1 MDTWHSTFRMD
12 LPNANQMV
20 MPGDQANGRFT
31 LIQAMPVIE
40 GQKFT
45 LRENQSTVATGVVTK
60 VLPEVFIKDKT
71 RLDQVVVDMAV
82 RGHAD
87 SAKHE
92 GIRGIIR
99 RLTDAEQ
106 RDIDER

>member
-1 MDTWHSTFRMD
+1 MGGYQQKIFMDTWHSTFRLD
-12 LPNANQMV
+12 LPKANQMV

-71 RLDQVVVDMAV
+71 RLDQVVVDM
-82 RGHAD
+82 
-87 SAKHE
+87 
-92 GIRGIIR
+92 
-99 RLTDAEQ
+99 
-106 RDIDER
+106 DEEK